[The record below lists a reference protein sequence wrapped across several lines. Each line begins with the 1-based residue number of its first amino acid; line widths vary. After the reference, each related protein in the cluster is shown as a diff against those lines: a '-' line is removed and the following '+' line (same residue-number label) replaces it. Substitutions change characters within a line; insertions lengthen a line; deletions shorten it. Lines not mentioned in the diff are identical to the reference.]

1 MHVVC
6 APAVLLLSLVTRA
19 GAFAFSSA
27 PSDSCFHHTV
37 NNRRSSNSGRR
48 SLASRRAALRC
59 SRREMQ
65 RHSRHDV
72 SFGLSSSRQHCRQ
85 AGRQL
90 LRRHG
95 LAVHPPAAATATTT
109 SRSMHQGDA
118 NGEGEEEEEEE
129 EEEEDRLDQARR
141 RLPQQQ
147 QQQQP
152 KRRGQQSRADF
163 LRAGASM
170 VGFAGAVLGAQQEAA
185 RAIDLGGVEFGFG
198 NKNAFTIPPEDNP
211 DGLRSPRPL
220 AYRIEYTDPPTTV
233 PFPRDTEPNL
243 VKEIAGQGL
252 VFFGVHGEDAPDPAL
267 AADVIGKL
275 SASLK
280 NQAAIGL
287 EQVEMQF
294 QPALDSYVAGG
305 DQGGDGKDE
314 DLDSADAE
322 LARATQWAERCAFP
336 FENFLPLFHLARRRG
351 LPMVALGVDSEKVF
365 DVMQNGMDSLGEDD
379 RNAYVS
385 DFKGFVTYVRD
396 KGFQVY
402 ADKLIFPSYDRL
414 KEAGLLGS
422 KPPTK
427 PNFFA
432 ARILADEAV
441 ASKAVDWATDN
452 KGLKLFVVQREDH
465 VKFGFGAS
473 GRAARIAKSLGA
485 EMPTKSVLINPT
497 AEGSLSQSRS
507 LRLALEYADDLQNG
521 KPLANYL
528 WFSKSPKVN
537 QIPRMVNPEDKGW
550 LERINLYD
558 LKGAAPS

>member
-6 APAVLLLSLVTRA
+6 VPTVLLLSLATRA

-27 PSDSCFHHTV
+27 PSESCFRGTV
-37 NNRRSSNSGRR
+37 NNRGSSSSSSGSGRR
-48 SLASRRAALRC
+48 SLASRRAAPRC

-72 SFGLSSSRQHCRQ
+72 SFGLSSWRQHSRQV
-85 AGRQL
+85 GRQQQR
-90 LRRHG
+90 RRHG
-95 LAVHPPAAATATTT
+95 LVEHPPAATATAM
-109 SRSMHQGDA
+109 SMSMHQGDV
-118 NGEGEEEEEEE
+118 NGKEEEEE
-129 EEEEDRLDQARR
+129 EEEEDGLDQVRR

-147 QQQQP
+147 QQQP
-152 KRRGQQSRADF
+152 KGRGQQSRADF
-163 LRAGASM
+163 LRTGASM
-170 VGFAGAVLGAQQEAA
+170 VGFAAAVLGAQQQAA

-233 PFPRDTEPNL
+233 PFPRDTESNL
-243 VKEIAGQGL
+243 VKEIAGQKL
-252 VFFGVHGEDAPDPAL
+252 VFFGVHGEDAPDQAL

-280 NQAAIGL
+280 NQAGIGL
-287 EQVEMQF
+287 EQARERICVEMQF

-305 DQGGDGKDE
+305 GEGGDGTE
-314 DLDSADAE
+314 GEGDLDSADAE

-432 ARILADEAV
+432 ARILADEAL
-441 ASKAVDWATDN
+441 ASKV
-452 KGLKLFVVQREDH
+452 R
-465 VKFGFGAS
+465 
-473 GRAARIAKSLGA
+473 
-485 EMPTKSVLINPT
+485 
-497 AEGSLSQSRS
+497 
-507 LRLALEYADDLQNG
+507 
-521 KPLANYL
+521 
-528 WFSKSPKVN
+528 
-537 QIPRMVNPEDKGW
+537 
-550 LERINLYD
+550 
-558 LKGAAPS
+558 